1 MRLTWSSNV
10 LAAAGV
16 LLGLGVPAS
25 AGEIPWAGSYD
36 TARKAAADKN
46 ALVMADFYT
55 EW

>member
-10 LAAAGV
+10 LAAAAV
-16 LLGLGVPAS
+16 LLGLGIPAS
-25 AGEIPWAGSYD
+25 VGEIPWAESYD
-36 TARKAAADKN
+36 DARKTAADKN